1 LNEAAGMKTAP
12 LYVIVIAIFCNLSA
26 CEVGRPDPQTAA
38 AAAVAP
44 AIGQDFKSVVRD
56 KVPLYESGPEQISL
70 PEAMLKKN
78 AVVKVIRTEFGYSL
92 IETQAGEMGW
102 VDNEDLAKLEMSTAE

>member
-1 LNEAAGMKTAP
+1 MKSIP
-12 LYVIVIAIFCNLSA
+12 LHTILIAIFCNLSA
-26 CEVGRPDPQTAA
+26 CELGRPDPQEAA

-56 KVPLYESGPEQISL
+56 KVPLYESGPEQMSL
-70 PEAMLKKN
+70 PEATLERN
-78 AVVKVIRTEFGYSL
+78 ALVKVIRTEFGYSL

-102 VDNEDLAKLEMSTAE
+102 VASEDLAKLEMSTAE